1 MRNPLMAHLARAAAE
16 RGWYA
21 LRFNFRGVGESSGT
35 WSGGRDEPQ
44 DVAAAVAHAR
54 EVAPGLPLF
63 VVGFSFGARMVLRFV
78 ADGGRPDRFAL
89 LGLPLRSAT
98 GEPHTAEPT
107 VPTGALIVNG
117 ERDEFGSADEL
128 RRAYPHARVVAIE
141 GADHF
146 FTGKRDEVARVV
158 MDHLALAI
166 P

>member
-21 LRFNFRGVGESSGT
+21 LRFNFRGVGGSAGE
-35 WSGGRDEPQ
+35 WSEGRDEPQ

-54 EVAPGLPLF
+54 EVAPGLPAF
-63 VVGFSFGARMVLRFV
+63 VVGFSFGARMVLRWI

-89 LGLPLRSAT
+89 LGYPLRSAT
-98 GEPHTAEPT
+98 GETHAKDHAVTAA
-107 VPTGALIVNG
+107 ALIVNG
-117 ERDEFGSADEL
+117 ERDEFGSADEV
-128 RRAYPHARVVAIE
+128 RRAYPQARVVAIA

-146 FTGKRDEVARVV
+146 FSGKRDEAARAV
-158 MDHLALAI
+158 MDHLALAS